1 MLKVIAMIEFSLPP
15 GWLLERLVIPELFGV
30 LALAIMVLLKEPV
43 NRATHVSLVIRRVW
57 RIGEV

>member
-1 MLKVIAMIEFSLPP
+1 MIEFSLPP